1 MITLILNRF
10 IKGLRMSLQSN
21 EKKPAIFADP
31 SYAKST
37 HWNLSTSQL
46 TSEYFQGYGWG
57 EVY

>member
-10 IKGLRMSLQSN
+10 FKGLRMSLKSN
-21 EKKPAIFADP
+21 EKKPTIFTDP
-31 SYAKST
+31 AYAKST

-46 TSEYFQGYGWG
+46 SSEYFQGYGWG